1 MNLGEKIRGVRQMKG
16 LSQENLADML
26 GISLLAYGDIER
38 GKKDVAFSRLEQIA
52 DKLGVSVED
61 ILSYGDRVS
70 NFFDQ
75 CHNTNVIGNGKQQN
89 KINNFDSRE
98 LEHELEKQKISMEKL
113 QAEKERAEIEARYW
127 KEKYEALTK
136 V

>member
-1 MNLGEKIRGVRQMKG
+1 
-16 LSQENLADML
+16 ML

-75 CHNTNVIGNGKQQN
+75 CNNTNVNANNGKQRDY
-89 KINNFDSRE
+89 INNFDNRE
-98 LEHELEKQKISMEKL
+98 LQHKIEKLELTIEKLKLEKEK
-113 QAEKERAEIEARYW
+113 AEIEAKYW
-127 KEKYEALTK
+127 KEKSEK
-136 V
+136 Q